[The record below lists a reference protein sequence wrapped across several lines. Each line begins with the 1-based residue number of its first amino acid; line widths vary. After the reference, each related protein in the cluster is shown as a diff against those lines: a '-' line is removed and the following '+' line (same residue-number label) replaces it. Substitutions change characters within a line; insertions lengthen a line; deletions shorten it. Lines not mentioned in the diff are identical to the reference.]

1 MSDLVLFEGIEGI
14 LGLLMENNNNFW
26 CVFSWMF
33 LFAGV
38 YQNIVLLVDR
48 MCEKDSEGRSAR
60 RSRKRDMF
68 ENLKICY
75 HPFLCCSSPPSYNV
89 TSPPFGKQLVSS
101 PQESEPPLTQS
112 VEIPHSPRL
121 QSFLP
126 YTAYLTIPIPCT
138 KTSQRLQ
145 LPSDILMRN
154 L

>member
-1 MSDLVLFEGIEGI
+1 
-14 LGLLMENNNNFW
+14 MENNNNFY
-26 CVFSWMF
+26 CVSSLIF

-48 MCEKDSEGRSAR
+48 MCEKDSEGSDR

-68 ENLKICY
+68 ENLKVLY
-75 HPFLCCSSPPSYNV
+75 HRFLSCSSPPSYNV
-89 TSPPFGKQLVSS
+89 TSPPVGKQLVSS

-126 YTAYLTIPIPCT
+126 YTA
-138 KTSQRLQ
+138 
-145 LPSDILMRN
+145 
-154 L
+154 

>member
-1 MSDLVLFEGIEGI
+1 
-14 LGLLMENNNNFW
+14 MENNNNFW
-26 CVFSWMF
+26 CVFSLVI

-38 YQNIVLLVDR
+38 YQNIVLLLDR

-75 HPFLCCSSPPSYNV
+75 HRFLGCSSPPSYNV

-101 PQESEPPLTQS
+101 TQESEPPLTQS

-121 QSFLP
+121 QSFPP
-126 YTAYLTIPIPCT
+126 YTA
-138 KTSQRLQ
+138 
-145 LPSDILMRN
+145 
-154 L
+154 

>member
-1 MSDLVLFEGIEGI
+1 
-14 LGLLMENNNNFW
+14 MENHNNFW
-26 CVFSWMF
+26 CVFSWIV

-38 YQNIVLLVDR
+38 YQNIVLLLDR
-48 MCEKDSEGRSAR
+48 MCEKDSEGRSAW
-60 RSRKRDMF
+60 RSRKRNMF

-75 HPFLCCSSPPSYNV
+75 HRFLCCSSPPSYNV

-126 YTAYLTIPIPCT
+126 LHCLTIRIPCT

-145 LPSDILMRN
+145 LPIAILMRN
-154 L
+154 W